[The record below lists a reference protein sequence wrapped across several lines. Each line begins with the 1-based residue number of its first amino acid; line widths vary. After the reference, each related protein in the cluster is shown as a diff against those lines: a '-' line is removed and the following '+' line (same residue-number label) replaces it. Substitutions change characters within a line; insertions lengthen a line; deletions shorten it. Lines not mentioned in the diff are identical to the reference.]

1 MKVIVGAVFEYDDDN
16 KKVKTETLVHK
27 INEQTIVLELIL
39 MHLLIISLNHWWRN
53 AMAYISRWNE
63 AGLV

>member
-1 MKVIVGAVFEYDDDN
+1 MKVIVGVVFEYDDDN
-16 KKVKTETLVHK
+16 KKVKTETFIHK

-39 MHLLIISLNHWWRN
+39 MHLLLISLNHWWRN
-53 AMAYISRWNE
+53 VMAHVSRLNE